1 MPCRIVLPMIMLLSG
16 VLGVAAAAG
25 QDSSA
30 GQAIPASWESGWQQ
44 PPLSDRPLQI
54 VHGITLDPKFS
65 ENERAAAITNLLD
78 AWQAHGLGGIV
89 CNVPFDNYLQSADDW
104 KSLAAVIGQCRE
116 RGLAVWIYD
125 ELGYPSGGAGG
136 LVLKEDPAHEALEL
150 AYDASLDEPFVV
162 RASYEFTHANN
173 NYHASR
179 RYTNL
184 LDAEAVACF
193 IRTTHGAYWQHLEP
207 FFGDPIVAM
216 FTDEPS
222 LMAVSLGQ
230 IPEGARKT
238 VPIVDPPDPNVKPLP
253 AVPWCRDLPDV
264 YRARFGEELEPQRLS
279 LFTGQT
285 ETDRRVRRQFWSLIA
300 DLVAERYFGALGAWC
315 QQRGVVSSGHTLSEH
330 SLLLQLPLEGSA
342 LSVLTRMQ
350 IPGMDMLTSDPEAVI
365 HDGWLIANLPGS
377 AAALTGQRRVM
388 TEVSDF
394 AQIEFSQFV
403 SGAAVA
409 SLAEMQA
416 TAAWQAAWGVTD
428 FTLYYSQGDRSV
440 EDYHAYCDF
449 VGRLNAIL
457 KPAQRV
463 PDVLLYYPM
472 YDLWPEYLPTAQQLT
487 MASQS
492 ARLQAITASFMQ
504 LGQMLQCH
512 QIPFTLIDHQYLA
525 GATITPDGMIV
536 VGGQA
541 YRAIVFPEGVELPD
555 DAARQVAL
563 VQQRKARSVWQGE
576 RTRELASGGQPVA
589 LLQPDCHIEPASPQ
603 ITVGH
608 FLRDGRPI
616 TLVANVGRQPYAG
629 RMAMR
634 AGHTWCAL
642 DPASGAMHALEADAE
657 GCLPL
662 QLGPRE
668 TRLLVGSEAQ

>member
-1 MPCRIVLPMIMLLSG
+1 MRCQILLPMIMMLSG

-25 QDSSA
+25 QDSNA
-30 GQAIPASWESGWQQ
+30 GGAMPASWESSWQQ

-65 ENERAAAITNLLD
+65 DNQRAAAITKRLD
-78 AWQAHGLGGIV
+78 GWQACGLGGIV
-89 CNVPFDNYLQSADDW
+89 CNVPSANYLQSADDW
-104 KSLAAVIGQCRE
+104 KSLAAVLGQCRE
-116 RGLAVWIYD
+116 RGLVVWIYD

-136 LVLKEDPAHEALEL
+136 LVLKENPAHEALEL

-179 RYTNL
+179 RYANL
-184 LDAEAVACF
+184 LDVEAVACF
-193 IRTTHGAYWQHLEP
+193 IRTTHDAYWQHLEP

-230 IPEGARKT
+230 IPEDARQN

-253 AVPWCRDLPDV
+253 AVPWCRDLPDA

-279 LFTGQT
+279 LFVGQT

-315 QQRGVVSSGHTLSEH
+315 QQRGVASSGHTLSEE
-330 SLLLQLPLEGSA
+330 SLLLQLALEGNA
-342 LSVLTRMQ
+342 LSALTRMQ
-350 IPGMDMLTSDPEAVI
+350 IPGLDMLSSDPEAVI
-365 HDGWLIANLPGS
+365 HSGWLTASLPGS

-394 AQIEFSQFV
+394 SQRMG
-403 SGAAVA
+403 GAGPA
-409 SLAEMQA
+409 SLADMQA
-416 TAAWQAAWGVTD
+416 TAAWQAAWGVTE
-428 FTLYYSQGDRSV
+428 FTLYYSQRDRSV
-440 EDYHAYCDF
+440 DEYHAYCDF

-487 MASQS
+487 TASQS
-492 ARLQAITASFMQ
+492 ARLQAITTSFMQ
-504 LGQMLQCH
+504 LGQMLQRH
-512 QIPFTLIDHQYLA
+512 QIPFTLIDHHYLA

-563 VQQRKARSVWQGE
+563 VQQRNTRSVWQGE
-576 RTRELASGGQPVA
+576 RTRELTSGGQPVA

-616 TLVANVGRQPYAG
+616 TLVANVGRQPYTG
-629 RMAMR
+629 RMAVR

-642 DPASGAMHALEADAE
+642 DPASGAVQTLDADAE
-657 GCLPL
+657 GRLPL
-662 QLGPRE
+662 ELAPRQ
-668 TRLLVGSEAQ
+668 TRLLVGSEVP